1 MPKRTRIYTR
11 TGDAGSTGLVG
22 GERVS
27 KRHPRIEAY
36 GTVDELSSAIGVA
49 RAQLPQLA
57 GESLQLD
64 RWLEWS
70 QNVLFDLGAEL
81 ATPAQKRWEQMPL
94 ASAGQVAALE
104 RAIDEAEAELEPLN
118 AFILPGGSP
127 GGAALHFARTI
138 CRRAERL
145 LIALRESEP
154 DISGVTVQLLNRLS
168 DALFV
173 WARWVNLKTQAP
185 ERLWSA
191 KPEPPAAGPG
201 EST

>member
-11 TGDAGSTGLVG
+11 AGDSGSTGLVG

-27 KRHPRIEAY
+27 KRDPRIEAY

-49 RAQLPQLA
+49 RTQVPELA

-64 RWLEWS
+64 RWLEWT

-81 ATPAQKRWEQMPL
+81 ATPVAKRWDQMPL
-94 ASAGQVAALE
+94 ASAAQVAALE

-127 GGAALHFARTI
+127 AGAALHFARTV

-145 LIALRESEP
+145 TIALRESNP
-154 DISGVTVQLLNRLS
+154 DVSGITIQLLNRLS

-173 WARWVNLKTQAP
+173 WARWVNLKTHAP
-185 ERLWSA
+185 ERVWSA
-191 KPEPPAAGPG
+191 KAEPPAAARG